1 MSRPRLYNEQGQDV
15 AKTRIIL
22 DAKKSQVTAATARRY
37 KSELPRVTDALHDIL
52 ALMSNLKPGDV
63 LAQMIADITDAFWLI
78 PLHPAERR
86 FFVAK
91 LHKKSL
97 ILKRTIL
104 AFLQHNS
111 PESITKRSWDVNGY
125 LAKDKRVVITWD
137 ASPWG
142 FGATLTIDGIV
153 CEFLYDVPAG
163 PEIELLQIQVG
174 ESF

>member
-52 ALMSNLKPGDV
+52 ALMSNLKHGDV

-97 ILKRTIL
+97 I
-104 AFLQHNS
+104 
-111 PESITKRSWDVNGY
+111 TKRSWDVNGY

-142 FGATLTIDGIV
+142 FGAFD
-153 CEFLYDVPAG
+153 D
-163 PEIELLQIQVG
+163 
-174 ESF
+174 